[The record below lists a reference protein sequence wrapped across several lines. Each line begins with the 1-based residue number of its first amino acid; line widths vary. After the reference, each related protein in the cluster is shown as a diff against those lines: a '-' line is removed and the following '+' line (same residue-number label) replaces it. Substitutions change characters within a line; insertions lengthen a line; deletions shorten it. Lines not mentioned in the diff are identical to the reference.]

1 MVLRVAVTGKKGQ
14 VAQSLLH
21 LSALGTAEVILIGRP
36 ELDLADPFSVKKA
49 IEGARPHVI
58 ISAAAYTA
66 VDKAENE
73 HGLALAINAVG
84 AGAVAAAARDLGIPI
99 IHLSTDYVFDGS
111 KQAPYLETD
120 ICSPSCVYGL
130 TKLEGEKRVA
140 VENPNH
146 IILRTSWIYSPF
158 GYNFVKTMLRL
169 SETNEVVRVVDDQR
183 GCPTSALDLA
193 AAILEI
199 ASRLHSD
206 ADGDLRGTFHLCGSG
221 SITWADFAEMIF
233 SQSRRMGFKS
243 VSVERIATT
252 QYPTPARRPP
262 DSRLDCGK
270 IAEIYGIQ
278 LPTWQNSTEVTVE
291 AILRECI

>member
-1 MVLRVAVTGKKGQ
+1 MALRIAVTGKKGQ
-14 VAQSLLH
+14 VAQSLLQ
-21 LSALGTAEVILIGRP
+21 LSAFGGAEVILIGRP

-49 IEGARPHVI
+49 MEGTCPDVI

-73 HGLALAINAVG
+73 PGLALAINAVG
-84 AGAVAAAARDLGIPI
+84 AGAVAAAANDLGIPI

-120 ICSPSCVYGL
+120 ICNPSCVYGL
-130 TKLEGEKRVA
+130 TKLKGETRVA
-140 VENPNH
+140 IENPDH

-169 SETNEVVRVVDDQR
+169 AETNEVVRVVDDQR

-199 ASRLHSD
+199 AGRLHSD
-206 ADGDLRGTFHLCGSG
+206 ADRNLRGTFHLCGSG
-221 SITWADFAEMIF
+221 SVTWADFAEMIF
-233 SQSRRMGFKS
+233 DKSRRMGLMS
-243 VSVERIATT
+243 ASVERITT
-252 QYPTPARRPP
+252 TEYRTPANRPA

-278 LPTWQNSTEVTVE
+278 LPTWQKSTEVAVE